1 MTGLDNVNINT
12 EVEFVKKASCSS
24 VDMKISGQYLIMG
37 ADSMPIRVG
46 RSYKWV
52 CALVFILD
60 YKKIIK
66 LGYWL

>member
-46 RSYKWV
+46 RSYK
-52 CALVFILD
+52 
-60 YKKIIK
+60 
-66 LGYWL
+66 